1 MTMTTAAPHPAP
13 RRFAIDWDFALALF
27 AYAAASLSDYLITM
41 SGLVQKELREMNPL
55 LQGYIEHFGE
65 VYGLIF
71 PKVLL
76 GVTVVLASSIYIR
89 AMHRRHRTRLRAE
102 HILYP
107 GALFTAVAPAS
118 VVILQNW
125 R

>member
-1 MTMTTAAPHPAP
+1 MTDHA
-13 RRFAIDWDFALALF
+13 RGKRFRIDWDFSMALF

-41 SGLVQKELREMNPL
+41 SGLLQKELREMNPL
-55 LQGYIEHFGE
+55 LQAYIEHFGE
-65 VYGLIF
+65 VYGLLV
-71 PKVLL
+71 PKLLL
-76 GVTVVLASSIYIR
+76 GLTVVLASSIYIR
-89 AMHRRHRTRLRAE
+89 AMHRRRLTRLRAE